1 MSTIG
6 SAMISNSLPLPESAG
21 STHASGRAN
30 LNQSATQVAQDFESV
45 FASMM
50 LKEMRQS
57 LEPGTMFGED
67 SGDVYGGLFDR
78 HFGEQL
84 TKGNGLGMRKM
95 VEESLARM
103 QRAGRPLTGD
113 AAVPS
118 ATPTAVPATAV
129 PASIKAEAVVPA
141 TKSTMSISG

>member
-6 SAMISNSLPLPESAG
+6 SSMISNSLPLPESAG
-21 STHASGRAN
+21 SSHASGRPN

-57 LEPGTMFGED
+57 LEPGTLFGED

-84 TKGNGLGMRKM
+84 TKGEGLGMRKM
-95 VEESLARM
+95 VEESIARL
-103 QRAGRPLTGD
+103 QRAGRPPAAQAPAAPTG
-113 AAVPS
+113 AAPVTPAPS
-118 ATPTAVPATAV
+118 KV
-129 PASIKAEAVVPA
+129 EAVAPA
-141 TKSTMSISG
+141 GNAPTSITG

>member
-6 SAMISNSLPLPESAG
+6 SAMISNSMPLPESAG
-21 STHASGRAN
+21 SSHASGRAN

-45 FASMM
+45 FASML

-84 TKGNGLGMRKM
+84 TKGNGLGMKKL
-95 VEESLARM
+95 VEESIVKM
-103 QRAGRPLTGD
+103 QRAGRPITGN
-113 AAVPS
+113 APVAPTTVP
-118 ATPTAVPATAV
+118 AATAV
-129 PASIKAEAVVPA
+129 PAASKAEAVAP
-141 TKSTMSISG
+141 TTNSTMSISG

>member
-6 SAMISNSLPLPESAG
+6 SAMISNSMPLPESAG
-21 STHASGRAN
+21 SSHASGRAN

-45 FASMM
+45 FASML

-84 TKGNGLGMRKM
+84 TKGNGLGMKKM
-95 VEESLARM
+95 VEESIIKM
-103 QRAGRPLTGD
+103 QRAGRPVTGN
-113 AAVPS
+113 APIAPV
-118 ATPTAVPATAV
+118 AVPAANAV
-129 PASIKAEAVVPA
+129 PAATKAEAVAP
-141 TKSTMSISG
+141 TTNSTMSISG

>member
-6 SAMISNSLPLPESAG
+6 SSIVSNSLPLPESAG
-21 STHASGRAN
+21 SSHVSGRAN

-45 FASMM
+45 FASML

-57 LEPGTMFGED
+57 LEPGTMFGQD

-84 TKGNGLGMRKM
+84 TKGNGLGMKKM
-95 VEESLARM
+95 VEESIGRL
-103 QRAGRPLTGD
+103 QRAGRPITGD
-113 AAVPS
+113 APVA
-118 ATPTAVPATAV
+118 PTTVAPATAV
-129 PASIKAEAVVPA
+129 PAAAKTDTVVPTANA
-141 TKSTMSISG
+141 TTSITG

>member
-1 MSTIG
+1 
-6 SAMISNSLPLPESAG
+6 MISNSLPLPESAG
-21 STHASGRAN
+21 SSHSSGRAN
-30 LNQSATQVAQDFESV
+30 LNQSATQIAQDFESV

-67 SGDVYGGLFDR
+67 SGDIYGGLFDR
-78 HFGEQL
+78 HFGEQM

-95 VEESLARM
+95 VEESIARM
-103 QRAGRPLTGD
+103 ERAGRPITGQAP
-113 AAVPS
+113 AASVTPS
-118 ATPTAVPATAV
+118 PATGG
-129 PASIKAEAVVPA
+129 PAATKAEPVAPA

>member
-6 SAMISNSLPLPESAG
+6 SAMISNSMPLPESAG
-21 STHASGRAN
+21 SSHASGRAN

-45 FASMM
+45 FASML

-84 TKGNGLGMRKM
+84 TKGNGLGMKKM
-95 VEESLARM
+95 VEESIVKM
-103 QRAGRPLTGD
+103 QRAGRPITGNAP
-113 AAVPS
+113 AA
-118 ATPTAVPATAV
+118 PTAVPAANAV
-129 PASIKAEAVVPA
+129 PAATKAEAVAP
-141 TKSTMSISG
+141 TTNSTMSISG